1 MNLNFAYED
10 LNELDSFP
18 LFNGSDIFL
27 DTTDKETPDLFNTI
41 GIVSESYNQDL
52 LAKNK
57 ELEDTLKDEALL
69 MEANL
74 EEGSFSPVSKDLDF
88 FLTSVDLLQG
98 SSSFRVAKHEEGE
111 GLGKSIVNFNA
122 KSATSNKKNVKKI
135 TTQKSQTKKQIAR
148 EKELTSLSDSSSAF
162 SASRFKEPKSHSASN
177 TRRMRTRSS
186 KTKATIS
193 CTTTRPTRSKSAKG
207 NRKNGSPCSAV
218 TKDPKSTSV
227 TDLKTKKS
235 KRPSDISVAFDLN
248 SEFAQQ
254 LLSMEDLDWVLE
266 EAKKFLKRHSTIP
279 ESVMKEDEKIL
290 LRKMS
295 KSELENLS
303 NEQKLQR
310 KRARDR
316 VCARNARNKKK
327 KYTNFLEKQ
336 ASIIKNENS
345 KVEKQLVG
353 LLDENQRLKNE
364 ISQLQSR
371 CVVDNKKM
379 NLSKTQKKKL
389 KEINQFF

>member
-1 MNLNFAYED
+1 MNLIFAYED

-41 GIVSESYNQDL
+41 GIVSESYNEDL
-52 LAKNK
+52 FAKNK

-98 SSSFRVAKHEEGE
+98 SSSFRVAKHEESK
-111 GLGKSIVNFNA
+111 GLGKSIVNFNG
-122 KSATSNKKNVKKI
+122 KSATGNKKNVKKI

-162 SASRFKEPKSHSASN
+162 SVPRFKEPKSHSASN

-186 KTKATIS
+186 KKKATIS
-193 CTTTRPTRSKSAKG
+193 RTITRPTRSKSAKG

-227 TDLKTKKS
+227 TDLETKKS

-295 KSELENLS
+295 KSEIENLS

-336 ASIIKNENS
+336 ASIIKNENC
-345 KVEKQLVG
+345 KVEKQLIG
-353 LLDENQRLKNE
+353 LLDENQKLKNE

-371 CVVDNKKM
+371 CVVGNKNM
-379 NLSKTQKKKL
+379 NLSKTRKK
-389 KEINQFF
+389 N